1 MDRND
6 ITTEEFEQL
15 LLRAEADPTQ
25 LNIDTLLQAAAQSP
39 SRMGVYH
46 DRLMLLQG
54 PAPGP
59 GNTTDRN
66 VVMNP
71 IEPGEIPYDHVMNP
85 GSIIRAM
92 KWQMEHMLNRACTET
107 GPDCIVDI
115 ATTIQFFNQLPLYV
129 VVPYYP
135 RITELMDI
143 GSNRAEVDAYLDRY
157 AQYDCVLS
165 YGLSSN
171 RFTMVLKDRGDGEIT
186 TTMAN
191 YGRLSVIQH
200 TSRSYVGAPE
210 GVPENDISEEIPS
223 DVPENDAPEGDAPSG
238 VPENDVPEGVPEND
252 TREEAPSDVPE
263 NDAPEGGAPSDVP
276 ENDVPEGGAPSDVPE
291 IPGTID
297 TAGIRVEALQRMFH
311 IANQYITLEKV
322 VQLSLLYATMPLE
335 IRAMFTQQLHDISA
349 RVDQEELVRRLG
361 LMAVRIHAQEIEVMS
376 GRSHAR
382 DDDED
387 SQDRP
392 TRRARLD
399 SDASSNRP

>member
-171 RFTMVLKDRGDGEIT
+171 RFTMVLKDRRDGEIT
-186 TTMAN
+186 ITMAN

-399 SDASSNRP
+399 SDASSNRT